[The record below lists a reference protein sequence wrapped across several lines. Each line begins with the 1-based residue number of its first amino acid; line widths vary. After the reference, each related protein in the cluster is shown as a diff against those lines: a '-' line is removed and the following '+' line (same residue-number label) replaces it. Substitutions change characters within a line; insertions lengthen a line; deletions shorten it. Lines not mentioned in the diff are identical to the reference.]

1 MNKIRYIICVLFFT
15 TYCFSQEVKSE
26 ESKDEIQEAYMKSN
40 KKMIDVATP
49 MIDFFLKYQDSTKN
63 PSQSDFS
70 ELMSAYGVKNDKKQ
84 ALSEEQAFS
93 FIDGYIKASEGPKKK
108 KEKEEIDE
116 TESEE
121 FPRQSEEEELL
132 EKDEDELPGK
142 IKSILTGMSYEDFK
156 ELFKIAKPNASEAE
170 TRSEYK
176 KIQNSAKGL

>member
-26 ESKDEIQEAYMKSN
+26 KSKDEIQEAYMKSN
-40 KKMIDVATP
+40 KKMIDEAAP

-70 ELMSAYGVKNDKKQ
+70 KLMSAYGVKNDKKQ

-93 FIDGYIKASEGPKKK
+93 IIDGYIKASEGPKKK

-116 TESEE
+116 TESGWGSKTEE
-121 FPRQSEEEELL
+121 EKLKEKAEEEL
-132 EKDEDELPGK
+132 PGQMNAA
-142 IKSILTGMSYEDFK
+142 IAGISYEEFK
-156 ELFKIAKPNASEAE
+156 ELMLMANPNATE
-170 TRSEYK
+170 TQIKKEYQK
-176 KIQNSAKGL
+176 LMNTKF

>member
-121 FPRQSEEEELL
+121 FPRQSEEEKLK
-132 EKDEDELPGK
+132 EKAEKELPGQ
-142 IKSILTGMSYEDFK
+142 IKSIIGGISYEDFK
-156 ELFKIAKPNASEAE
+156 QMMQTVKPNATDADIKQEFE
-170 TRSEYK
+170 KFK
-176 KIQNSAKGL
+176 KEGQKL